1 MSSYTTCQEIQLTPA
16 STEDPTPSDR
26 GALAREGA
34 SLGTQAAMDKFMAV
48 ETESDETPWWLVR
61 VVAVAAE
68 VPNEYECPSQGVM
81 FAFNTLGTR
90 RLL

>member
-1 MSSYTTCQEIQLTPA
+1 
-16 STEDPTPSDR
+16 
-26 GALAREGA
+26 
-34 SLGTQAAMDKFMAV
+34 MDKFMAV

>member
-26 GALAREGA
+26 SALAQEGA
-34 SLGTQAAMDKFMAV
+34 SLGTQAAMDEFMAV
-48 ETESDETPWWLVR
+48 ETESDETPWLVR

-68 VPNEYECPSQGVM
+68 VPNEYECPS
-81 FAFNTLGTR
+81 
-90 RLL
+90 